1 MSVPKYIKDAQN
13 KYNSKFDLVQ
23 VKLPKGTK
31 DRIKSVSDKSLNA
44 FIRDLVLEKLEYFDQ
59 RESFQ
64 TNYDLP
70 AEQEDDYDSYTID
83 GPEADEA
90 LGLNKIPKKVFPE
103 MTIEEMAKSM
113 DSSRISVDS
122 RYQLKMMDQFG
133 IENVKKY
140 CDYLNKGKLRK
151 KLTR

>member
-31 DRIKSVSDKSLNA
+31 NRIKSVSDKSLNA

-64 TNYDLP
+64 TN
-70 AEQEDDYDSYTID
+70 TID

-90 LGLNKIPKKVFPE
+90 PGLNKIPKKVFPE
-103 MTIEEMAKSM
+103 MTIEEMVESM

-140 CDYLNKGKLRK
+140 CDYLKQEELKK
-151 KLTR
+151 KLIDN

>member
-64 TNYDLP
+64 TKYDSP

-83 GPEADEA
+83 GPEAD
-90 LGLNKIPKKVFPE
+90 
-103 MTIEEMAKSM
+103 
-113 DSSRISVDS
+113 IS
-122 RYQLKMMDQFG
+122 
-133 IENVKKY
+133 
-140 CDYLNKGKLRK
+140 
-151 KLTR
+151 